1 MVLVGISDLGRS
13 HRVLLAEVVGDLA
26 GVDGDGDGGIEFL
39 ELGRARLGA
48 VLADIGLGEV
58 KLRAQIGELAR
69 GGVLDGDTFDPRE
82 DDVLGDLRAPKP
94 FMPQMRTVAPASF
107 LMLSRP

>member
-1 MVLVGISDLGRS
+1 M
-13 HRVLLAEVVGDLA
+13 LLAEVVGDLA

-48 VLADIGLGEV
+48 VRADVGLAEV

-69 GGVLDGDTFDPRE
+69 GGVLDGDTLTPARMTF
-82 DDVLGDLRAPKP
+82 LAISAPKP